1 MPIAAMGWSACRRVL
16 CGDAELMF
24 VDMIAVQMVEV
35 SVMQIIGVTIMDH
48 GRMSAVRSMLM
59 GMMLMDGMV
68 FHRKTPFVSRDGP
81 DCLLKV

>member
-1 MPIAAMGWSACRRVL
+1 MGWSACRRVL

-59 GMMLMDGMV
+59 GMMLMDE
-68 FHRKTPFVSRDGP
+68 DGP
-81 DCLLKV
+81 SSEDSFREQGRF